1 MNRLLSIIY
10 FYTVIASTKAFLG
23 NIRKTILE
31 NSKRQIYREWWA
43 DPRIHTLGNFG
54 PAGRFHA
61 SVAPFI
67 TKHIDDVSYEGEN
80 IRQTAA
86 KTIRKYKTNASSILD
101 LGCGSGMSTE
111 ALHSEFFDVA
121 AVAGIDTSPMMLNV
135 AKGRTYNF
143 TNKPYYFIN
152 KAHDLSLEDNSVD
165 ITTCMFTFHET
176 PLYGI
181 RKILREMN
189 RITTSEGV
197 IAIVDISPEYEPSF
211 WMELGEPYI
220 QSYLSNIDN
229 TIYKFSVRTNKKLDR
244 IVLVQHHVI
253 LWVLFD
259 DVNL

>member
-67 TKHIDDVSYEGEN
+67 TKHIDDISYEGEN

-135 AKGRTYNF
+135 AKNRAKENI
-143 TNKPYYFIN
+143 NKPYYFIN
-152 KAHDLSLEDNSVD
+152 KAHELSLMNNSID

-176 PLYGI
+176 PLHGI
-181 RKILREMN
+181 RKILREMD
-189 RITTSEGV
+189 RVTKSEGI
-197 IAIVDISPEYEPSF
+197 IAIVDISPEYKPSF
-211 WMELGEPYI
+211 LMELGEPYI
-220 QSYLSNIDN
+220 QSYLSNIDK
-229 TIYKFSVRTNKKLDR
+229 TIYKFAMKTNKNLDR
-244 IVLVQHHVI
+244 IVLVKHHVI

-259 DVNL
+259 DINL

>member
-1 MNRLLSIIY
+1 M
-10 FYTVIASTKAFLG
+10 
-23 NIRKTILE
+23 
-31 NSKRQIYREWWA
+31 
-43 DPRIHTLGNFG
+43 
-54 PAGRFHA
+54 
-61 SVAPFI
+61 
-67 TKHIDDVSYEGEN
+67 
-80 IRQTAA
+80 
-86 KTIRKYKTNASSILD
+86 
-101 LGCGSGMSTE
+101 
-111 ALHSEFFDVA
+111 
-121 AVAGIDTSPMMLNV
+121 
-135 AKGRTYNF
+135 
-143 TNKPYYFIN
+143 N

-189 RITTSEGV
+189 RVTTSEGV

>member
-1 MNRLLSIIY
+1 MNRLLGIIW
-10 FYTVIASTKAFLG
+10 FYTLISGTKAFLG
-23 NIRKTILE
+23 NIRKTILD
-31 NSKRQIYREWWA
+31 NSKRQIYNEWWA

-61 SVAPFI
+61 YIAPYI

-86 KTIRKYKTNASSILD
+86 KTIRKYKTNHSSIID

-111 ALHSEFFDVA
+111 ALHSQFFDVA
-121 AVAGIDTSPMMLNV
+121 AVAGIDTSPMMINV
-135 AKGRTYNF
+135 AKERTDNF

-152 KAHDLSLEDNSVD
+152 KAHDLSLEDNSID

-181 RKILREMN
+181 RKILQEMN
-189 RITTSEGV
+189 RITSFNGV

-220 QSYLSNIDN
+220 QSYLANIDN
-229 TIYKFSVRTNKKLDR
+229 IIYTFSKQHNKKLER
-244 IVLVQHHVI
+244 KVLVKGHVI
-253 LWVLFD
+253 LWMLFD

>member
-86 KTIRKYKTNASSILD
+86 KTLKNYKTNPSSILD

-135 AKGRTYNF
+135 AKGRTDNF
-143 TNKPYYFIN
+143 TNKPYYFMN

-189 RITTSEGV
+189 RVTTSEGV

>member
-1 MNRLLSIIY
+1 MNRLFGIIY
-10 FYTVIASTKAFLG
+10 FYTLIHRTNAFLS
-23 NIRKTILE
+23 NIRKTILD
-31 NSKRQIYREWWA
+31 NSNKQIYKEWWA

-54 PAGRFHA
+54 PGGHFHA
-61 SVAPFI
+61 YIAPFI

-86 KTIRKYKTNASSILD
+86 KTIKTYKPNPSSIVD

-121 AVAGIDTSPMMLNV
+121 AVAGVDTSPIMLNV
-135 AKGRTYNF
+135 AKKRTNNLI
-143 TNKPYYFIN
+143 NKPYYFIN
-152 KAHDLSLEDNSVD
+152 KAHNLSLTDNSVD
-165 ITTCMFTFHET
+165 IATCMFTFHET

-181 RKILREMN
+181 RKILKEMN

-220 QSYLSNIDN
+220 QSYLSNINN
-229 TIYKFSVRTNKKLDR
+229 TIYKFSKRTNKKLDR
-244 IVLVQHHVI
+244 IVLVKHHVI
-253 LWVLFD
+253 LWVLFS